1 MPRNF
6 ASTIRRALTR
16 RGVIIAVSLGMI
28 ILLSRTAQADPL
40 AGVTKLVG
48 QPPMGGILPGAL
60 WQRTEFFDGHTG
72 TCGETALAMA
82 ESWASQRYVSP
93 ATIYHRMDKAGLM
106 VNDNGDSTNEQLA
119 QEAINDGFRIDV
131 LPYDENNYPR
141 DNDSW
146 RAFVNS
152 HVYRQAIVLQVH
164 NGQALVN
171 VLTGLGENAYHL
183 QNHVIVLVGF
193 HQDGYSPLA
202 GEYLPTGWWTVD
214 GAALGQDHHLQYY
227 TDDMLAAAQPF
238 AAIALYARV
247 QMPSSTTLPS
257 QPEPAPPPASATV
270 TAPPP
275 TPTATTPPATIP
287 ATSPPTTPATKS
299 TTTAPATPA
308 ATPAS
313 PFIAG
318 LTGYDI
324 SWPQCGQANP
334 EADSLAIIGVT
345 GGMPD
350 VESSDPTRHAHD
362 HNPCLPAQ
370 WQWAETESLAP
381 MVYVNTANPPVNQNA
396 TQAYAYGYQTAANAY
411 AFATQQGVITAL
423 WWLDVESGNSWST
436 DTNAN
441 YAALRGTYDYLTQ
454 AGLTVGIYS
463 TAYQWKAIA
472 GANTLPGAPL
482 WLAGA
487 SSASDATAACTDPSQ
502 RFAGGVPWLVQYP
515 RSPYDGDISCGPV
528 H

>member
-1 MPRNF
+1 MPQHY
-6 ASTIRRALTR
+6 ASTIRRALAR
-16 RGVIIAVSLGMI
+16 RGVIIAVSLGAI
-28 ILLSRTAQADPL
+28 ILLSRTTQAAPR
-40 AGVTKLVG
+40 AGQPALVG
-48 QPPMGGILPGAL
+48 LPPSGGILPGAI

-82 ESWASQRYVSP
+82 ESWALQQYVSP
-93 ATIYHRMDKAGLM
+93 ATVYHHMNKAGLM
-106 VNDNGDSTNEQLA
+106 VSDNGDSTNDQLA

-131 LPYDENNYPR
+131 LPYDANNYPR

-146 RAFVNS
+146 RAFVNE
-152 HVYRQAIVLQVH
+152 HIAHEAIVLQVH

-227 TDDMLAAAQPF
+227 ADDTLAAAQPF
-238 AAIALYARV
+238 AAIALYARAA
-247 QMPSSTTLPS
+247 MPSGSTLPT
-257 QPEPAPPPASATV
+257 QPAPAPPPASATV
-270 TAPPP
+270 TTVPP
-275 TPTATTPPATIP
+275 TPTATTPPASIP
-287 ATSPPTTPATKS
+287 ATAPP
-299 TTTAPATPA
+299 TAPATQAPSTTTTIP

-313 PFIAG
+313 PFIGG

-324 SWPQCGQANP
+324 SWPQCGHANP
-334 EADSLAIIGVT
+334 EADSLAVIGVT

-362 HNPCLPAQ
+362 HNPCLQEQ
-370 WQWAETESLAP
+370 WQWASTQSLAP
-381 MVYVNTANPPVNQNA
+381 MVYVNTANPPANLNA
-396 TQAYAYGYQTAANAY
+396 NQAYAYGYGAAANAY
-411 AFATQQGVITAL
+411 TFATQQGVVAAM
-423 WWLDVESGNSWST
+423 WWLDVETGNSWSA
-436 DTNAN
+436 DKDAN
-441 YAALRGTYDYLTQ
+441 YAALRGTYDFLTQ
-454 AGLTVGIYS
+454 QGLTVGVYS
-463 TAYQWKAIA
+463 TAYQWQQIA

-482 WLAGA
+482 WLAGPSNA
-487 SSASDATAACTDPSQ
+487 SEAQAACSDPTQ
-502 RFAGGVPWLVQYP
+502 RFAGGVPWLIQYP
-515 RSPYDGDISCGPV
+515 RAPFDGDISCAAA